1 MKITVEEHP
10 GAETELTI
18 RCADA
23 SAPQVRALLELLE
36 SMEQRIPVHR
46 DGTVLFWPPHEV
58 LYCEA
63 VDRSVFAYT
72 STEVLPTPLSLG
84 RLEREFSGF
93 FRCSRTMLVNLKAI
107 ASLRS
112 YVGGRIA
119 ATLRNGE
126 TILISRHYAAA
137 LRQALSIGKEHSK

>member
-1 MKITVEEHP
+1 MHKRP
-10 GAETELTI
+10 GVETEILI

-23 SAPQVRALLELLE
+23 DAPQVRALLELLE
-36 SMEQRIPVHR
+36 SSEQRIPVR
-46 DGTVLFWPPHEV
+46 KDDAVLFWQPRDI

-72 STEVLPTPLSLG
+72 AAEVLPTPLSLG

-93 FRCSRTMLVNLKAI
+93 FRCSRTMLVNLHAI

-119 ATLRNGE
+119 ATLTNGE

-137 LRQALSIGKEHSK
+137 LRLALSVGKGYSK

>member
-1 MKITVEEHP
+1 MKITVEAIP
-10 GAETELTI
+10 GAETEVII

-23 SAPQVRALLELLE
+23 EAPQVRALLELME
-36 SMEQRIPVHR
+36 SAEQRIPVRR
-46 DGTVLFWPPHEV
+46 DGQVLFWLPRDV

-72 STEVLPTPLSLG
+72 AAEVLPTPLSLSQ
-84 RLEREFSGF
+84 LEQEFPGF
-93 FRCSRTMLVNLKAI
+93 FRCSRTMLVNLHAI

-119 ATLRNGE
+119 AALCNGE

-137 LRQALSIGKEHSK
+137 LRMALSVGKEHSK

>member
-1 MKITVEEHP
+1 MKVTLEERP
-10 GAETELTI
+10 GAETEILI

-23 SAPQVRALLELLE
+23 DAPQVRALLELLE
-36 SMEQRIPVHR
+36 SSEQRIPVR
-46 DGTVLFWPPHEV
+46 KDDAVLFWQPRDI

-72 STEVLPTPLSLG
+72 AAEVLPTPLSLSQ
-84 RLEREFSGF
+84 LEREFPGF
-93 FRCSRTMLVNLKAI
+93 FRCSRTMLVNLHAI

-119 ATLRNGE
+119 AALCNGE

-137 LRQALSIGKEHSK
+137 LRMALSVGKEHSK